1 VTDVVI
7 TTSLKG
13 SEQVVTG
20 FKNVTSA
27 AQVMA
32 QKMGLTAQQQAEF
45 VKNVS
50 TGAAQGIGQAMMAA
64 QNVSQNAT
72 KNMQQ
77 HAASWSRSMREVTQA
92 IAGATAVLAIFS
104 KGNSELREQSEAL
117 TVAMTAGVAILRA
130 VREGIKA
137 ILLVLSPVQLA
148 IAALAVAAYFLIT
161 NFDQVSKIAKKIW
174 DWLGKYLIGI
184 WDGLAE
190 AVRGLGHI
198 ILGVLHINVSELIPS
213 WTAVKEFFSNFID
226 GLSDEFQGI
235 GKIIL
240 SALKFDKAGIQEG
253 FDQYKKGIG
262 ELADAV
268 KPVAAAIAKSLDNE
282 ETRKGIDMLASGV
295 SKVGTSV
302 KGLAIELF
310 KAGKLGLEELRK
322 FLHQD
327 EIDSFLQDLHDK
339 LKETRLQIITESE
352 AQSVQFF
359 SDLGK
364 LNGEAALSVMQE
376 SIKAAQDL
384 VKQIDIINMNALVG
398 SIKTEEERQQL
409 IEQANK
415 RHEERLIH
423 IHDDALKKKWGISKI
438 YHQLDMD
445 AYSDFFGRLAQ
456 MMDSHN
462 KTAFRIGKAA
472 AIAQAIIDTYKNA
485 GAAFYC
491 FASSGT
497 PVGYALGIAAAAAA
511 VVAGIAR
518 VKAIQATQLGGGSV
532 SAVGGGAGIGGSA
545 AGGATN
551 TPATGQAVPPTTQ
564 SDNPATDSLQII
576 IQGNVIG
583 NEDFVRKHLIPIIK
597 DEINSRSVVLIGQK
611 SRQMQDIKQNT
622 LS

>member
-77 HAASWSRSMREVTQA
+77 HAANWSRSMREVTQA

-148 IAALAVAAYFLIT
+148 IAALAAAAYFLIT

-253 FDQYKKGIG
+253 FEQYKKGLG

-268 KPVAAAIAKSLDNE
+268 KPVVAAIAKSLDNE

-302 KGLAIELF
+302 KGLAVELF

-327 EIDSFLQDLHDK
+327 EIDSFLQDLRDK

-359 SDLGK
+359 ADLGQ
-364 LNGEAALSVMQE
+364 LSGEAALTVMQE
-376 SIKAAQDL
+376 SVKAAQDL
-384 VKQIDIINMNALVG
+384 VKQIDIINMNALTG
-398 SIKTEEERQQL
+398 GIKTEEERQLL

-415 RHEERLIH
+415 KHEERLVH
-423 IHDDALKKKWGISKI
+423 IHDEALKKKYGISRI
-438 YHQLDMD
+438 YHQLDLD
-445 AYSDFFGRLAQ
+445 SAEFFFNQMAQ
-456 MMDSHN
+456 LMNSHN
-462 KTAFRIGKAA
+462 KTAFKIGKAA
-472 AIAQAIIDTYKNA
+472 AIAETIIQTYKA
-485 GAAFYC
+485 AQGAYAAL
-491 FASSGT
+491 ASI
-497 PVGYALGIAAAAAA
+497 PYVGPALGAAAAIAA
-511 VVAGIAR
+511 TVAGLAR
-518 VKAIQATQLGGGSV
+518 VQAIRSQNLGSD
-532 SAVGGGAGIGGSA
+532 SGGGAVISSASGIGGVS
-545 AGGATN
+545 AGGTPLTPGQTTTATQTSN
-551 TPATGQAVPPTTQ
+551 PT
-564 SDNPATDSLQII
+564 TDSLQII

-597 DEINSRSVVLIGQK
+597 DEINARSVVLIGQK